1 MCSIKSLIVSITKFL
16 IVISSPRTYLPQI
29 GARSHGCPITGIQF
43 ELFVIG
49 HL

>member
-1 MCSIKSLIVSITKFL
+1 MTMTMTITIKIVSITNFS
-16 IVISSPRTYLPQI
+16 IVIGSPR
-29 GARSHGCPITGIQF
+29 ACPITGIQF